1 MMKSITKN
9 FKGENLRARI
19 LRSSSITFASYG
31 LQQILRLISNLILT
45 RILFPEAFGIMA
57 LATAILVGLTM
68 LSDIGVEQ
76 SVIQNKSGS
85 KEHFRNTAWVAQI
98 FRGFVLW
105 AFACLIAYPIA
116 LTYDSP
122 ILFPLICALGATLA
136 IKGFSSTSI
145 AVSNKELKIFK
156 LSAVSLGIQ
165 ISSIVLT
172 VIFAFYTNSVWALVW
187 GNIISSF
194 IGVFAGHIFLNDGF
208 KHRFVVDW
216 LSMRQIIS
224 FGKWIFVSSI
234 FGFLA
239 NQADKM
245 IIGKVLSLTDL
256 GIFTIALTLA
266 EVPRSILFSLNRKV
280 LFPVY
285 SKIQD
290 ESEQEIRKKVLR
302 SKLLISGMLL
312 PIALFLLIFGNH
324 IIELLYDERYTN
336 AGWMLQILAAG
347 VAFQI
352 ATNVGPFYLGFGRS
366 GLFAFTI
373 GMRAIFLI
381 TSMLVGSVMLGPPGL
396 IVGIAISSVLY
407 YLMEIYFLYK
417 FRIWFWQFDLLFII
431 LIGFI
436 SFGVYK
442 SWTF

>member
-1 MMKSITKN
+1 MKFITKN

-68 LSDIGVEQ
+68 LSDIGIEQ

-85 KEHFRNTAWVAQI
+85 KGYFRNTAWVAQI
-98 FRGFVLW
+98 FRGVILW

-116 LTYDSP
+116 LTYESP
-122 ILFPLICALGATLA
+122 ILFPLICALGSTLA
-136 IKGFSSTSI
+136 IKGFSTTSL
-145 AVSNKELKIFK
+145 AVANKELKIFK
-156 LSAVSLGIQ
+156 LSIVTLGIQ
-165 ISSIVLT
+165 VSSVVLT
-172 VIFAFYTNSVWALVW
+172 IIFAFYTNSVWALVW
-187 GNIISSF
+187 GNVISSL

-224 FGKWIFVSSI
+224 FGKWIFISSI

-245 IIGKVLSLTDL
+245 IIGKVLSLTEL
-256 GIFTIALTLA
+256 GIYTIALTLA

-290 ESEQEIRKKVLR
+290 ESEKEIRKKVLR
-302 SKLLISGMLL
+302 SKLLICGMLL
-312 PIALFLLIFGNH
+312 PIALFLLIFGSH
-324 IIELLYDERYTN
+324 ITELLYDERYIN
-336 AGWMLQILAAG
+336 AGWMLQVLAAG

-373 GMRAIFLI
+373 GIKAALLI
-381 TSMLVGSVMLGPPGL
+381 SSMLIGSALYGSAGL
-396 IVGIAISSVLY
+396 VAGITISSVLY
-407 YLMEIYFLYK
+407 YFVEIFYLYK
-417 FRIWFWQFDLLFII
+417 FRIWFWYIDLFLII
-431 LIGFI
+431 LIGLV
-436 SFGVYK
+436 SFWVYK
-442 SWTF
+442 SNI